1 MNSKIKNPLLTVRL
15 VAILMSFIGIANLF
29 CFFAPLALIICI
41 YGSFTI
47 ANFCESLGLY
57 VKEIGKAL
65 NIFSTHLVIYLL
77 LLSFVMCCIYII
89 SGIFI
94 IFRKSWARRL
104 IVYSLVI
111 FIPLCVINSI
121 VVSLVGPYSPN
132 YRGILRILHLIFNIC
147 LLYLFTR
154 VQIKRLFTERTAEQ
168 KINSNI

>member
-29 CFFAPLALIICI
+29 CFFAPLALIIYI

-47 ANFCESLGLY
+47 ANFCESLGFY

-65 NIFSTHLVIYLL
+65 DIFSTHLVIYIL
-77 LLSFVMCCIYII
+77 LLSFAMHCIFII

-94 IFRKSWARRL
+94 IFRKSWARTL

-111 FIPLCVINSI
+111 VIPLFVINSI
-121 VVSLVGPYSPN
+121 VVSLVKGRYSPN
-132 YRGILRILHLIFNIC
+132 YRGILNLVFHIW
-147 LLYLFTR
+147 LLYFFTR
-154 VQIKRLFTERTAEQ
+154 VQIKQLFTERTAEQ